1 MRGAHSP
8 RDGGAGWGSPGTLSP
23 GSRPSAQP
31 QCGPPVYPGLRPPP
45 GLAAGKAQG
54 NFLQEAG
61 CPWPGRVCRASG
73 GALGGQTS
81 LGRGEGAFLLPEPAG
96 RGFPEARGGLASIP
110 RGEPPALPAWQEGA
124 GQQQQL
130 CVPALLGTPPVPP
143 PGLPPPRPRG
153 LPSATQTRQGWS
165 PHSPAVTPRGA
176 RSLLPTV
183 SSLGSH
189 VRLSA

>member
-8 RDGGAGWGSPGTLSP
+8 HDGGAGWGSPGTLSP

-165 PHSPAVTPRGA
+165 PHSPALAPPGA